1 MWLRI
6 WDETLWDGWA
16 QGQWDR
22 MAKERLKGYSWVCKL
37 EGKRKAR
44 KGQIRRKQRRQVQ
57 EAVMRLKG
65 KDKYE

>member
-1 MWLRI
+1 
-6 WDETLWDGWA
+6 
-16 QGQWDR
+16 